1 MSKAKTKKIRKVVPF
16 LASALVLLGAVGSV
30 RAQVAPA
37 QPVDNGKL
45 TMRHAVTLAL
55 QNSRDLVLARVQ
67 YTVALNQ
74 TSLDRAAF
82 LPNIYTGSG
91 AAYTSGFPSLGGSP
105 PAVFQMNYDQAIFN
119 PALKAQQ
126 QAAEEHAKTMKLEV
140 DRTRDDVIVR
150 TASAYLELAK
160 VRHSL
165 ELLRGEQAS
174 SEKILSVTQ
183 ERVQANQELS
193 IELTRSQLT
202 AARIQERIIKLE
214 GRDEALT
221 QQLRNI
227 TGLPD
232 GEAIEVQPEDPG
244 FETDLQDAQI
254 LDWGMH
260 SDRDIQEAENDRLA
274 RQHILHG
281 AKLGYFPTLSVLGQF
296 SVLSKSNNYLDFYKK
311 FERNNGSVGIQ
322 LTIPIFSSKTR
333 ATVALAKSELS
344 ASELALGNKR
354 QQVRLDL
361 LQKQRNVR
369 ELDATREVARLDLKL
384 SQESLQLLQAKFDEG
399 RANLRDIENARLD
412 ENDKWVAFLDA
423 DFARQQ
429 GQLTLL
435 QATGQLAKVFQ

>member
-193 IELTRSQLT
+193 IEVTRSQLT

>member
-1 MSKAKTKKIRKVVPF
+1 MTKFHAFARSVIC
-16 LASALVLLGAVGSV
+16 ALVLCATTGSSGAQSQDDG
-30 RAQVAPA
+30 R
-37 QPVDNGKL
+37 L

-55 QNSRDLVLARVQ
+55 QNSRDLALARVQ
-67 YTVALNQ
+67 YTVALSQ
-74 TSLDRAAF
+74 TAVDRSAF
-82 LPNIYTGSG
+82 RPNLYTGSG

-150 TASAYLELAK
+150 TACAYLELAK

-165 ELLRGEQAS
+165 ELLRSEQAS
-174 SEKILSVTQ
+174 SDKILQVTR

-193 IELTRSQLT
+193 IEVTRSQLT

-221 QQLRNI
+221 QQMRNL

-232 GEAIEVQPEDPG
+232 GQAIEVQPEEPG
-244 FETDLQDAQI
+244 FENELQDAQL
-254 LDWGMH
+254 LDLAMH
-260 SDRDIQEAENDRLA
+260 GDRDIQEAENDRLA

-296 SVLSKSNNYLDFYKK
+296 SILSKSNNYLEFYKK

-322 LTIPIFSSKTR
+322 LTIPIFSAKTR
-333 ATVALAKSELS
+333 ANIELAKNELN

-361 LQKQRNVR
+361 QQKQRNVR
-369 ELDATREVARLDLKL
+369 ELDASREVTRLDLKL
-384 SQESLQLLQAKFDEG
+384 AQESLQLLQAKFDQG

-412 ENDKWVAFLDA
+412 ESDKWVAFLDA

>member
-37 QPVDNGKL
+37 QTVDNGKL

-82 LPNIYTGSG
+82 LPNVYTGSG

-193 IELTRSQLT
+193 IEVTRSQLT
-202 AARIQERIIKLE
+202 GARIQERIIKLE

-254 LDWGMH
+254 LDLGMH

-274 RQHILHG
+274 RQHILGG

>member
-37 QPVDNGKL
+37 QTVDNGKL

-55 QNSRDLVLARVQ
+55 QNSRDLALARVQ

-82 LPNIYTGSG
+82 LPNVYTGSG

-193 IELTRSQLT
+193 IEVTRSQLT

-254 LDWGMH
+254 LDLGLH

-274 RQHILHG
+274 RQHILGG

>member
-1 MSKAKTKKIRKVVPF
+1 MNRIEMMKFHPTTRAVICTLF
-16 LASALVLLGAVGSV
+16 LLASAGPG
-30 RAQVAPA
+30 RAQSP
-37 QPVDNGKL
+37 DDGRL

-55 QNSRDLVLARVQ
+55 QNSHELALARVQ

-74 TSLDRAAF
+74 TAVDRSAF
-82 LPNIYTGSG
+82 RPNLYTGSG

-140 DRTRDDVIVR
+140 DRTRDDIIVR

-165 ELLRGEQAS
+165 ELLRSEQAS
-174 SEKILSVTQ
+174 SDKILQVTQ

-193 IELTRSQLT
+193 IEVTRSQLT
-202 AARIQERIIKLE
+202 TARIQERIIKLE
-214 GRDEALT
+214 GRDEALA
-221 QQLRNI
+221 QQIRNL
-227 TGLPD
+227 TGLPG
-232 GEAIEVQPEDPG
+232 GEAIEVQPEEPG
-244 FETDLQDAQI
+244 FETELQDAQL
-254 LDWGMH
+254 LDLGMH

-296 SVLSKSNNYLDFYKK
+296 SVLSKSNNYLEFYKK

-322 LTIPIFSSKTR
+322 LTIPIFSAKTR
-333 ATVALAKSELS
+333 ANIELAKSELNL
-344 ASELALGNKR
+344 SELTLGNKR

-361 LQKQRNVR
+361 QQKQRNVR
-369 ELDATREVARLDLKL
+369 ELDATREVARLDLRL
-384 SQESLQLLQAKFDEG
+384 SQESLQLIQAKFDQG
-399 RANLRDIENARLD
+399 RANLRDIENARLE

>member
-1 MSKAKTKKIRKVVPF
+1 MSKTETAKLRAAVRFV
-16 LASALVLLGAVGSV
+16 LCALVLFTAAGRV
-30 RAQVAPA
+30 RAQS
-37 QPVDNGKL
+37 QDEGKL

-55 QNSRDLVLARVQ
+55 QNSRELALARVQ

-74 TSLDRAAF
+74 TAVDRSAF
-82 LPNIYTGSG
+82 RPNLYTGSG

-105 PAVFQMNYDQAIFN
+105 PAVFNLNYEQAIFD

-140 DRTRDDVIVR
+140 DRTRDDVILR

-165 ELLRGEQAS
+165 DLLRSEQAS
-174 SEKILSVTQ
+174 SDKILQVTQ
-183 ERVQANQELS
+183 ERVQANQELP
-193 IELTRSQLT
+193 IEVTRSQLT

-221 QQLRNI
+221 QQIRNL

-232 GEAIEVQPEDPG
+232 GATIEVQPEDPG
-244 FETDLQDAQI
+244 FEAELQDVQL
-254 LDWGMH
+254 LDLGMH
-260 SDRDIQEAENDRLA
+260 SDRDLQEAENDRLA

-296 SVLSKSNNYLDFYKK
+296 SVLSKSNNYLEFYKK

-322 LTIPIFSSKTR
+322 LTIPVFSAKIR
-333 ATVALAKSELS
+333 ANIDLAKSELS

-369 ELDATREVARLDLKL
+369 ELDASREVARLDLKL
-384 SQESLQLLQAKFDEG
+384 AQESMQLLQSRFDEG

-412 ENDKWVAFLDA
+412 ESDKWVAFLDA

-429 GQLTLL
+429 SQLTLL
-435 QATGQLAKVFQ
+435 QATGQLARVFQ

>member
-1 MSKAKTKKIRKVVPF
+1 MTKFHAFARAVIC
-16 LASALVLLGAVGSV
+16 ALVLCATTGSSGAQSQDDG
-30 RAQVAPA
+30 R
-37 QPVDNGKL
+37 L

-55 QNSRDLVLARVQ
+55 QNSRDLALARVQ
-67 YTVALNQ
+67 YTVALSQ
-74 TSLDRAAF
+74 TAVDRSAF
-82 LPNIYTGSG
+82 RPNLYTGSG

-150 TASAYLELAK
+150 TACAYLELAK

-165 ELLRGEQAS
+165 ELLRSEQAS
-174 SEKILSVTQ
+174 SDKILQVTR

-193 IELTRSQLT
+193 IEVTRSQLT

-221 QQLRNI
+221 QQMRNL

-232 GEAIEVQPEDPG
+232 GQAIEVQPEEPG
-244 FETDLQDAQI
+244 FENELQDAQL
-254 LDWGMH
+254 LDLAMH
-260 SDRDIQEAENDRLA
+260 GDRDIQEAENDRLA

-296 SVLSKSNNYLDFYKK
+296 SILSKSNNYLEFYKK

-322 LTIPIFSSKTR
+322 LTIPIFSAKTR
-333 ATVALAKSELS
+333 ANIELAKNELN

-361 LQKQRNVR
+361 QQKQRNVR
-369 ELDATREVARLDLKL
+369 ELDASREVTRLDLKL
-384 SQESLQLLQAKFDEG
+384 AQESLQLLQAKFDQG

-412 ENDKWVAFLDA
+412 ESDKWVAFLDA